1 MYFSVRIDIKHDR
14 IESMKIVIQRV
25 KRASCHIDQEL
36 VSEIQ
41 QGLLLLVGIADNDT
55 EQDIAY
61 AVRKIANMRIFS
73 DEQDKMNLSVKDIAN
88 GAILSISQFTLF
100 AETKKGNRPS
110 FTKAGNP
117 EHAKALYDKFNQA
130 LLAEVQTVTGIFGA
144 DMKIALENDGPVTLI
159 IDTREVVSS

>member
-73 DEQDKMNLSVKDIAN
+73 DEQDKMNLSVKDIPD
-88 GAILSISQFTLF
+88 GAVLSISQFTLF
-100 AETKKGNRPS
+100 AETNKGNRPS
-110 FTKAGNP
+110 FTKAGSP
-117 EHAKALYDKFNQA
+117 DHAKALYDKFNQA
-130 LLAEVQTVTGIFGA
+130 MAEEVPTVVGVFGA
-144 DMKIALENDGPVTLI
+144 DMQILLENDGPVTLVLETK
-159 IDTREVVSS
+159 DGRGL

>member
-1 MYFSVRIDIKHDR
+1 
-14 IESMKIVIQRV
+14 MKLVIQRV
-25 KRASCHIDQEL
+25 KQASCRVDDRII
-36 VSEIQ
+36 SEIQ
-41 QGLLLLVGIADNDT
+41 QGLLLFVGIEDADTDA
-55 EQDIAY
+55 DIAY
-61 AVRKIANMRIFS
+61 AVRKVSHLRIFS
-73 DEQDKMNLSVKDIAN
+73 DDADKMNLSVKDIAN

-144 DMKIALENDGPVTLI
+144 DMKIVLENDGPVTLI
-159 IDTREVVSS
+159 MDTREVVSN

>member
-1 MYFSVRIDIKHDR
+1 
-14 IESMKIVIQRV
+14 MKLVIQRV
-25 KRASCHIDQEL
+25 KQASCRVDDRII
-36 VSEIQ
+36 SEIQ
-41 QGLLLLVGIADNDT
+41 QGLLLFVGIEDADTDA
-55 EQDIAY
+55 DISY
-61 AVRKIANMRIFS
+61 AVRKVSHLRIFS
-73 DEQDKMNLSVKDIAN
+73 DDADKTNLSLKDIAN

-130 LLAEVQTVTGIFGA
+130 LQAEVQTVTGIFGA

-159 IDTREVVSS
+159 IDTRERVSS

>member
-1 MYFSVRIDIKHDR
+1 
-14 IESMKIVIQRV
+14 MKLVIQRV
-25 KRASCHIDQEL
+25 KQASCRVDDRII
-36 VSEIQ
+36 SEIQ
-41 QGLLLLVGIADNDT
+41 QGLLLFVGIEDADTDA
-55 EQDIAY
+55 DIAY
-61 AVRKIANMRIFS
+61 AVRKVSHLRIFS
-73 DEQDKMNLSVKDIAN
+73 DDADKMNLSVKDIAN

-117 EHAKALYDKFNQA
+117 AHAKALYDKFNQA

-159 IDTREVVSS
+159 IDTRERVSS

>member
-1 MYFSVRIDIKHDR
+1 
-14 IESMKIVIQRV
+14 MKLVIQRV
-25 KRASCHIDQEL
+25 KQASCRVDDRII
-36 VSEIQ
+36 SEIQ
-41 QGLLLLVGIADNDT
+41 QGLLLFVGIEDADTDA
-55 EQDIAY
+55 DVAY
-61 AVRKIANMRIFS
+61 AVRKVSHLRIFS
-73 DEQDKMNLSVKDIAN
+73 DDADKMNLSVKDIAN

-130 LLAEVQTVTGIFGA
+130 LQAEVQTVTGIFGA

-159 IDTREVVSS
+159 IDTRERVSS

>member
-1 MYFSVRIDIKHDR
+1 
-14 IESMKIVIQRV
+14 MKLVIQRV
-25 KRASCHIDQEL
+25 KQASCSVDDRII
-36 VSEIQ
+36 SEIQ
-41 QGLLLLVGIADNDT
+41 QGLLLFVGIEDADTDA
-55 EQDIAY
+55 DVAY
-61 AVRKIANMRIFS
+61 AVRKVSHLRIFS
-73 DEQDKMNLSVKDIAN
+73 DDADKMNLSVKDIAN

-130 LLAEVQTVTGIFGA
+130 LQAEVQTVTGIFGA

-159 IDTREVVSS
+159 IDTRERVSS

>member
-1 MYFSVRIDIKHDR
+1 
-14 IESMKIVIQRV
+14 MKLVIQRV
-25 KRASCHIDQEL
+25 KQASCRVDDRII
-36 VSEIQ
+36 SEIQ
-41 QGLLLLVGIADNDT
+41 QGLLLFVGIEDADTDA
-55 EQDIAY
+55 DIAY
-61 AVRKIANMRIFS
+61 AVRKVSHLRIFS
-73 DEQDKMNLSVKDIAN
+73 DDADKMNLSVKDIAN

>member
-1 MYFSVRIDIKHDR
+1 
-14 IESMKIVIQRV
+14 MKLVIQRV
-25 KRASCHIDQEL
+25 KQASCRVDDRII
-36 VSEIQ
+36 SEIQ
-41 QGLLLLVGIADNDT
+41 QGLLLFVGIEDADTDA
-55 EQDIAY
+55 DIAY
-61 AVRKIANMRIFS
+61 AVRKVSHLRIFS
-73 DEQDKMNLSVKDIAN
+73 DDADKMNLSVKDIAN

-130 LLAEVQTVTGIFGA
+130 LQAEVQTVTGIFGA

>member
-1 MYFSVRIDIKHDR
+1 
-14 IESMKIVIQRV
+14 MKLVIQRV
-25 KRASCHIDQEL
+25 KQASCRVDDRII
-36 VSEIQ
+36 SEIQ
-41 QGLLLLVGIADNDT
+41 QGLLLFVGIEDADTDA
-55 EQDIAY
+55 DIAY
-61 AVRKIANMRIFS
+61 AVRKVSHLRIFS
-73 DEQDKMNLSVKDIAN
+73 DDADKMNLSVKDIAN

-130 LLAEVQTVTGIFGA
+130 LQAEVQTVTGIFGA

-159 IDTREVVSS
+159 IDTRERVSS

>member
-1 MYFSVRIDIKHDR
+1 
-14 IESMKIVIQRV
+14 MKLVIQRV
-25 KRASCHIDQEL
+25 KQASCRVDDRII
-36 VSEIQ
+36 SEIQ
-41 QGLLLLVGIADNDT
+41 QGLLLFVGIEDADTDA
-55 EQDIAY
+55 DVAY
-61 AVRKIANMRIFS
+61 AVRKVSHLRIFS
-73 DEQDKMNLSVKDIAN
+73 DDADKMNLSVKDIAN

-130 LLAEVQTVTGIFGA
+130 LQAEVQTVTGIFGA